1 MLGSAPWRRAPVLLL
16 RRPGVFAAVFGAV
29 LVLGVAAASA
39 PLFLTSSANAS
50 LHQQIDDSCGS
61 TVGPTYEVDVPF
73 RQVAFDPERPSRI
86 PPTLVGAQ
94 LLDLRQG
101 QVASATRGVPRVHQ
115 VTTLDFLTKVQ
126 GAPENGADTVRI
138 VSRTGFRDHVDVLR
152 QVAGDG
158 AYISDR
164 GARDFGIEAGDTLP
178 LAGTGGQASVRIKG
192 VYRDLREGAAY
203 AADYWCQLTG
213 DFYQNP
219 YTLTPPPVF
228 DVLLAD
234 LPTALTVAERTGAE
248 ATGLFTSFVD
258 VAGITT
264 DRTTAVVTG
273 IDRQRDAL
281 VGGGAPRDQP
291 FRSLDPPPGQ
301 LAHFLQRAILVQSA
315 LTSTVTPIAV
325 AGCVVALLVV
335 GAAAVYWVERRRVEV
350 DVLVAHGVGP
360 TALGA
365 KALLEMAPA
374 ALLGAAAGWAVALGL
389 VRLVG
394 PSALLSA
401 GRPLQALEVAAA
413 ALAVAL
419 LLLGL
424 VAGVRV
430 RSTAERAIGL
440 RRRWPALVPWELAV
454 LAGAGVAVGRLVG
467 GSSQT
472 DALGL
477 GSVAHVDPLLLVFP
491 LLFFVGAVTFVG
503 RLLAAG
509 TLTLRRRGDRLPNV
523 PYLALRRITGA
534 PLVAVLLV
542 SAAALPAAV
551 ALYGASVSASVR
563 TTLQTEAR
571 LHIGSDVVLLLTEP
585 APMPAGWRGH
595 STEVLRYPGE
605 PLGDLRVDVIGVD
618 VRTFAD
624 AAYAD
629 PTLSPSLQRQ
639 LQRVTSGS
647 EGLPPALLV
656 GANLHG
662 PQTLLISQLS
672 APAIRVPV
680 DIVGHPADFPS
691 EGRSGPLLVVDR
703 KALAGLPGAW
713 HELWVRGDE
722 QQIQR
727 QAAQAALP
735 IRFPFRASAVVDKGV
750 YLPVSYTFD
759 YLTAL
764 AVLAATV
771 GLGGLLL
778 YLESRSRARRL
789 SYVMVRRMGMSR
801 AGHLAGVAL
810 ELAAC
815 LGVGLV
821 VGLGLALA
829 AVHAVAGP
837 LDLDPTTPP
846 ATVLVTPYAALGVV
860 ALVVAVAVVT
870 ASLFAQ
876 RSLDRADPAEVLRD
890 A

>member
-1 MLGSAPWRRAPVLLL
+1 M
-16 RRPGVFAAVFGAV
+16 FAAVLGAV
-29 LVLGVAAASA
+29 LVLAVAAASA

-61 TVGPTYEVDVPF
+61 TVGPTYQTGVPF
-73 RQVAFDPERPSRI
+73 RPVAFDPERPDLI
-86 PPTLVGAQ
+86 PPPTFGSRLV
-94 LLDLRQG
+94 DLREG
-101 QVASATRGVPRVHQ
+101 QVAAASRGIPRVHQ
-115 VTTLDFLTKVQ
+115 VTTLDFLAKVQ
-126 GAPENGADTVRI
+126 GAPADSADTLRV
-138 VSRTGFRDHVDVLR
+138 VSRTGFLDHVELLR
-152 QVAGDG
+152 QVPGDG
-158 AYISDR
+158 VLISDR
-164 GARDFGIEAGDTLP
+164 GARDFGVEAGDTLR
-178 LAGTGGQASVRIKG
+178 LVGDEGEVSTVRVKG

-203 AADYWCQLTG
+203 EGDYWCQLTG

-219 YTLTPPPVF
+219 YTLTPPPVY

-234 LPTALTVAERTGAE
+234 QPTAVSIAH
-248 ATGLFTSFVD
+248 ATGVFVTAYFTSFVD
-258 VAGITT
+258 ARGMTT
-264 DRTTAVVTG
+264 DRTTAVVAG

-281 VGGGAPRDQP
+281 VGGGAPRGQP
-291 FRSLDPPPGQ
+291 FQSLDPPPGQ
-301 LAHFLQRAILVQSA
+301 LAHFLQRALLVQSA

-360 TALGA
+360 TALGV

-374 ALLGAAAGWAVALGL
+374 VVLAAGAGWAVALGL
-389 VRLVG
+389 VHLVG
-394 PSALLSA
+394 PSSLLSA

-413 ALAVAL
+413 AAGAAL

-424 VAGVRV
+424 VAGWRV
-430 RSTAERAIGL
+430 RSTAERAVGG
-440 RRRWPALVPWELAV
+440 RRRWPALMPWELAV
-454 LAGAGVAVGRLVG
+454 LAGAAVTVRHLV
-467 GSSQT
+467 SSDSQT

-491 LLFFVGAVTFVG
+491 LLFFVGAVAFVG

-509 TLTLRRRGDRLPNV
+509 MLRLRRRGSRLPNV

-542 SAAALPAAV
+542 AAAALPAAV

-585 APMPAGWRGH
+585 APVPRGWHGH
-595 STEVLRYPGE
+595 STEVLRYPQE
-605 PLGDLRVDVIGVD
+605 PLGRMRVDVIGVD
-618 VRTFAD
+618 PKTFTD

-629 PTLSPSLQRQ
+629 PTAGGPSLRHQVQ
-639 LQRVTSGS
+639 
-647 EGLPPALLV
+647 GLIPRPGEPPPALLV
-656 GANLHG
+656 GANLTG
-662 PQTLLISQLS
+662 RQTLLISQLS
-672 APAIRVPV
+672 SPDIRVRV

-691 EGRSGPLLVVDR
+691 EGRGSPLLVVDR
-703 KALAGLPGAW
+703 SVLADLPDPR
-713 HELWVRGDE
+713 HEVWVRGDE
-722 QQIQR
+722 QRIQE
-727 QAAQAALP
+727 QAAQARLP
-735 IRFPFRASAVVDKGV
+735 IRFPFHASAVIDSGI

-759 YLTAL
+759 YLAAL

-789 SYVMVRRMGMSR
+789 SYVIVRRMGMSR
-801 AGHLAGVAL
+801 AAHLAGVGL
-810 ELAAC
+810 ELATC

-821 VGLGLALA
+821 AGLGLALA
-829 AVHAVAGP
+829 AVHAVAGA
-837 LDLDPTTPP
+837 LDLDSSTPP

-860 ALVVAVAVVT
+860 AFVVAVAIVA

-876 RSLDRADPAEVLRD
+876 RSLDRADPAEVLRG